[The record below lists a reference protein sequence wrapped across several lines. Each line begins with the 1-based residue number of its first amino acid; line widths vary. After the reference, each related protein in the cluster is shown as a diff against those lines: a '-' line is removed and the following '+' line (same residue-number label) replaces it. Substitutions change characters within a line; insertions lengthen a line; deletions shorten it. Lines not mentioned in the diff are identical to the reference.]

1 VQVSAETG
9 EGIQDLIV
17 EISHRFA
24 GRFER
29 VELLVPFERGEVL
42 GELYDLGSPIERE
55 EEAEGVR
62 VRAHLPR
69 GIAARY
75 AEFRV
80 PERARDAAGGQ

>member
-1 VQVSAETG
+1 MQVSAETG
-9 EGIQDLIV
+9 EGIDDLTAEV
-17 EISHRFA
+17 ARHVRGALRARRAA
-24 GRFER
+24 GAVR
-29 VELLVPFERGEVL
+29 PGAVL

-80 PERARDAAGGQ
+80 PEQARDAAGGA